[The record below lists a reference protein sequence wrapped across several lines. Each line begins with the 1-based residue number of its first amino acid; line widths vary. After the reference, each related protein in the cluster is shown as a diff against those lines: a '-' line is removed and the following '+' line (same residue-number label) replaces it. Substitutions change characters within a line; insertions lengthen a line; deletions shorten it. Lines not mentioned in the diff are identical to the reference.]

1 MHTDLLCGALNCALF
16 FFLEEILE
24 VLSFV
29 LVINLSLFA
38 EHMGIIDVAVL
49 LPTAED
55 WDNKSNPNT
64 CIVSHVVLW

>member
-1 MHTDLLCGALNCALF
+1 MHTDLPCGALNCAL
-16 FFLEEILE
+16 FLEEILE

-38 EHMGIIDVAVL
+38 EHTGIIDVAVL

-64 CIVSHVVLW
+64 CNVIHVVL